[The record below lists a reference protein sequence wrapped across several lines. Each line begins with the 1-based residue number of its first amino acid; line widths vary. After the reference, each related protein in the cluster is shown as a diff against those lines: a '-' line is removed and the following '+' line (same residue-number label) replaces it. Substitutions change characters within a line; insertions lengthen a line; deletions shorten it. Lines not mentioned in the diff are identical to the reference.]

1 MKRINPLIIIAI
13 IAISTALFFLLKPF
27 NKEEQREPIS
37 DMIVLYIDSKQLIT
51 KSAIENYLNEANRK
65 FAATMAIG
73 KLDAEEYSDHLLA
86 IAVNLDNSGLM
97 LSEPIYAYA
106 NAVNQDQFEGAA
118 IIEVADVNMLDITM
132 KLLDKIAECESVDF
146 EFSKIG
152 DTRYF
157 TCQDIAGGYNK
168 SHLALTTNNSAGAQV
183 LHNAL
188 SRPLSDLS
196 IFKNHDMALYVDLNK
211 LISSYESNASKK
223 LSELNENIA
232 ESDYDFEIELY
243 TSHIS
248 QLENQLIQLDNIR
261 NSLSDDAVAIASLN
275 FDAGRIRFTTEHQ
288 GVTFPDGLLKET
300 SNRHLTYFDKEV
312 IAIAN
317 YCINGDLVSQ
327 ILGDNISPDMGTMLG
342 IGRNEFGIGLQIALD
357 ALSTMN
363 GDLTIA
369 LNSIDGEV
377 SQRYS
382 RYNQHSYEHLD
393 ISSLNALLITD
404 VSDRYIIDNIT
415 RIGGDFFIR
424 NSDGALT
431 MSLNNKLKLYLGQQD
446 NTLYAGINEY
456 PILSSKPATEAN
468 WYYDIEGSV
477 GYTVVN
483 INALLNSNYI
493 DLAYNN
499 WLNSLPSLDAELIR
513 KTTTSLDYAYNRI
526 DTEFTNEFVVV
537 FKNKETNALKQ
548 LVDTITP
555 YVTLHAS
562 DLF

>member
-1 MKRINPLIIIAI
+1 MIYYRWEDRIEFVKNENWYGYTDGNHVYVDPEDGL
-13 IAISTALFFLLKPF
+13 TYPMYQT
-27 NKEEQREPIS
+27 NKIDAR
-37 DMIVLYIDSKQLIT
+37 YIWWNNDAKEAFQKGELAQYGLSAEDHDSL
-51 KSAIENYLNEANRK
+51 
-65 FAATMAIG
+65 
-73 KLDAEEYSDHLLA
+73 
-86 IAVNLDNSGLM
+86 SG
-97 LSEPIYAYA
+97 
-106 NAVNQDQFEGAA
+106 
-118 IIEVADVNMLDITM
+118 
-132 KLLDKIAECESVDF
+132 
-146 EFSKIG
+146 SKYC
-152 DTRYF
+152 YF
-157 TCQDIAGGYNK
+157 TPDG
-168 SHLALTTNNSAGAQV
+168 
-183 LHNAL
+183 
-188 SRPLSDLS
+188 
-196 IFKNHDMALYVDLNK
+196 
-211 LISSYESNASKK
+211 SSYSLILGGN
-223 LSELNENIA
+223 LSALQKR

-288 GVTFPDGLLKET
+288 GVTFPDGLLKEA

-393 ISSLNALLITD
+393 INSLNALLITD

-513 KTTTSLDYAYNRI
+513 KACQDLSAVSICQTFIKTTEDREGINICHWLSLFYKRR
-526 DTEFTNEFVVV
+526 
-537 FKNKETNALKQ
+537 
-548 LVDTITP
+548 
-555 YVTLHAS
+555 LHAYFS
-562 DLF
+562 ENFMQSHQ